1 MNEKDLREEE
11 YEEGVI
17 ELENEDGSK
26 DKFYHLATIEYKG
39 SKYGV
44 FELAEPQ
51 DEEEENGVFIFSM
64 EEDGD
69 DVILNEVEDDDLADA
84 VFQIYLDQAEEYE
97 DGSDGDE
104 E

>member
-1 MNEKDLREEE
+1 MSEKDLPEEE

-26 DKFYHLATIEYKG
+26 DKFYHMATIEYKG
-39 SKYGV
+39 AKYGV
-44 FELAEPQ
+44 FEMVEPKTE
-51 DEEEENGVFIFSM
+51 DEDGAYIFSM

-97 DGSDGDE
+97 DDGE